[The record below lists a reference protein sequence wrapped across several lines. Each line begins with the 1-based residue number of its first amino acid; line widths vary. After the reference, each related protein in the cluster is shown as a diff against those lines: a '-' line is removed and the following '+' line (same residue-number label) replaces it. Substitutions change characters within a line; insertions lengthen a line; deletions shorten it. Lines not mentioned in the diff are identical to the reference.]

1 MPQKILTILFSLSVV
16 LNIYLLKEQNYS
28 PITQI
33 FAGETLSLSSALST
47 ENSPTLLANNKQLNV
62 NESITLID
70 TEEAA
75 RGANTEEQ
83 FSFENHFIKLKSA
96 LKNRQ
101 YDKASNFFHDI
112 LLNPI
117 TELQFN
123 QLKTYWLSS
132 VDSLISNKQITA
144 AEESIQTYLSF
155 KQDDVDFLTK
165 HVLVLWE
172 SNDHLSAIKHAYEIQ
187 YYVFD
192 EQSNLQVI
200 EQARTLVNNLA
211 QQYVNKGLWQE
222 LVVLVEQVQSYDSE
236 YLELAW
242 LLASAQY
249 NLGEFDSAYLSI
261 QPLIEQPN
269 YKLNAIKL
277 LEKIEFAQRQPETIQ
292 LAKEGQ
298 HYLVDVTFDAVFD
311 VTLMIDTGASIS
323 LLTEETFVSLSNR
336 TKVKYLKEVELY
348 TAGGAVNAGLYQVSE
363 AAIADYV
370 VSDLIFA
377 VSPYASDTNDGLLG
391 MNFLQAFDFH
401 IDQKNHVLTL
411 KNK

>member
-1 MPQKILTILFSLSVV
+1 MPQKILTILFSLSVA

-33 FAGETLSLSSALST
+33 FAGETLSLSSAHST
-47 ENSPTLLANNKQLNV
+47 DNSPTLLANNKQLNV

-70 TEEAA
+70 TEDAG
-75 RGANTEEQ
+75 RDANTEEQ

-117 TELQFN
+117 TELKFN

-165 HVLVLWE
+165 HALVLWE
-172 SNDHLSAIKHAYEIQ
+172 SNDQLSAIKHAYEIQ

-236 YLELAW
+236 YLEIAW

-249 NLGEFDSAYLSI
+249 NLGEFDLAYQSI

-298 HYLVDVTFDAVFD
+298 HYLVDVTFDALFD

-323 LLTEETFVSLSNR
+323 LLTEETFVSLSKR

-363 AAIADYV
+363 AAIGDYV